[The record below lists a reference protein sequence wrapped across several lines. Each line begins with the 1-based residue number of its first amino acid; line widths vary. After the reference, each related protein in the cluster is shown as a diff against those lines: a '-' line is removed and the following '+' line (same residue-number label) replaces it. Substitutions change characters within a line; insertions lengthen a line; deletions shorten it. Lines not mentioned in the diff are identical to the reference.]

1 LACGGAAAA
10 AVGGVHG
17 SPHGAW
23 SSRVMAAC
31 SVGVVASI
39 QDELVAVEVR
49 AFVC

>member
-10 AVGGVHG
+10 GGVHG

-31 SVGVVASI
+31 SVSAQVAWREWRGVDGI
-39 QDELVAVEVR
+39 R
-49 AFVC
+49 